1 MIIEMLYCEMDGIR
15 EKLYWEKKVMHSRKE
30 EQQARRV
37 LLIIGVAALVLVVAM
52 LVGYSFLG

>member
-1 MIIEMLYCEMDGIR
+1 MG
-15 EKLYWEKKVMHSRKE
+15 KSKKKVMHSRKE
-30 EQQARRV
+30 ELQARRV